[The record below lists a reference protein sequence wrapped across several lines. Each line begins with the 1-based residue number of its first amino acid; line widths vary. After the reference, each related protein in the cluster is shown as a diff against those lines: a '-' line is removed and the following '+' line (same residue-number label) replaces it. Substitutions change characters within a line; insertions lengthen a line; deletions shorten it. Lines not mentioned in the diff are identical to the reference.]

1 MVPLTRVSVRAAPV
15 PLLVAGVIP
24 LTEAL
29 LQAKVAVVL
38 LLVAVYVVEVLLHL
52 LAAVAA
58 LVITALGFTLAV
70 TLNGVP
76 AQPSTLGVTT

>member
-1 MVPLTRVSVRAAPV
+1 MAPLPV
-15 PLLVAGVIP
+15 VGVI
-24 LTEAL
+24 LVTEAL
-29 LQAKVAVVL
+29 LQPNVAVVL

-52 LAAVAA
+52 LAAVAE
-58 LVITALGFTLAV
+58 LVITAVGFTFAV